1 MNLVYFK
8 MKKLILV
15 SILAFTVACSLGYGQ
30 IKGNSNNSLASGSSK
45 PGLLNITELS
55 AGIGLYSEDRGY
67 AKRNASL
74 TSILGIGLTKNL
86 TGGIGVGVSFYDG
99 GKFKLFP
106 LFADFRYFFNLGKAR
121 FFASG
126 DGGILLNSGKT
137 EAGTIYFVSPG
148 LGWAWPVGKNLSLNL
163 GTALFTQY
171 GGKDYGTDS
180 FLNIKLGMT
189 YFFKKN

>member
-1 MNLVYFK
+1 

-15 SILAFTVACSLGYGQ
+15 SILVFTVACSLGYSQ
-30 IKGNSNNSLASGSSK
+30 AKDNSDTSLAFGSSK
-45 PGLLNITELS
+45 AGLISITELS
-55 AGIGLYSEDRGY
+55 AGIGLYSEDRDY

-86 TGGIGVGVSFYDG
+86 TGGVGVGVSFYDG

-106 LFADFRYFFNLGKAR
+106 LFADFRYFFNLGTAR

-148 LGWAWPVGKNLSLNL
+148 LGWALPVSNNLSINI
-163 GTALFTQY
+163 GAALFTQY

-180 FLNIKLGMT
+180 FVNIKLGMT
-189 YFFKKN
+189 WFFKKK